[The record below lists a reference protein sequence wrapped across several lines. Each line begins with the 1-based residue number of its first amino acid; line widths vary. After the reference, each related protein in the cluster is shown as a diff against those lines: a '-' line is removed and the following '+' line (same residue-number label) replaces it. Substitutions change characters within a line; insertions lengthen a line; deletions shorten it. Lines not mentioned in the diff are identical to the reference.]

1 MNASTH
7 GASAN
12 AGSHFGTARE
22 NVSDALNRG
31 KEGLSNAAST
41 LANNASTDME
51 SLRKDLNSLKDTVSQ
66 FISQAGEVS
75 SSVANQVSGAASDLA
90 ERGANVASA
99 AKDQAKPRP
108 SHRSLSRW
116 AVATHSARWQRPSWS
131 GLSSAWSAGARAA
144 PDVL

>member
-1 MNASTH
+1 MTASTH
-7 GASAN
+7 GGSATP
-12 AGSHFGTARE
+12 GSRSSDFGTARE

-51 SLRKDLNSLKDTVSQ
+51 SLRKDLNSLKDTVTQ
-66 FISQAGEVS
+66 FICQAGEVS

-99 AKDQAKPRP
+99 AKDQAKTFASELESMGRRNPLGAMAAAVMVGVILGLVSRG
-108 SHRSLSRW
+108 RS
-116 AVATHSARWQRPSWS
+116 
-131 GLSSAWSAGARAA
+131 SS
-144 PDVL
+144 

>member
-1 MNASTH
+1 MNASTQ
-7 GASAN
+7 GASTN
-12 AGSHFGTARE
+12 PGSRSSDFGTARE

-75 SSVANQVSGAASDLA
+75 SSVANQVSGAARISRNA
-90 ERGANVASA
+90 EPTWRRPPRTRPELRIGA
-99 AKDQAKPRP
+99 
-108 SHRSLSRW
+108 
-116 AVATHSARWQRPSWS
+116 
-131 GLSSAWSAGARAA
+131 
-144 PDVL
+144 

>member
-1 MNASTH
+1 VNASTQ
-7 GASAN
+7 GASTN
-12 AGSHFGTARE
+12 PGSRSSDFGAARE

-41 LANNASTDME
+41 LGSNASVDME

-99 AKDQAKPRP
+99 AKDQAKSFASELETMGRRNPLGAMAAAVMVGVLIGLISRG
-108 SHRSLSRW
+108 RSGS
-116 AVATHSARWQRPSWS
+116 
-131 GLSSAWSAGARAA
+131 
-144 PDVL
+144 